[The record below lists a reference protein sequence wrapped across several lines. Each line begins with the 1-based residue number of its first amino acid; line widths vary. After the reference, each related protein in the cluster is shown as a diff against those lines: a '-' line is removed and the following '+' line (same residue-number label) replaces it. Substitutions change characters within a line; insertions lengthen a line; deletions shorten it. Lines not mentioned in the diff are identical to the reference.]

1 MNNNVV
7 VDTSVVVKW
16 IVTVSDSNIA
26 RALLAEWTSK
36 GIVIHAPA
44 LLAYE
49 AVNSLYKYICA
60 GQMPFKDAESGL
72 RNVIFPLVTLD
83 HPKDA
88 SFSLRAIELTSQFNL
103 PATYD
108 AHYLALAEQKG
119 CELWT
124 ADTRLWKAVHNTLP
138 WVHSLSEYST
148 S

>member
-16 IVTVSDSNIA
+16 IVTVADSDVA
-26 RALLAEWTSK
+26 RALLAKWTSN
-36 GIVIHAPA
+36 GIAIHAPA

-49 AVNSLYKYICA
+49 AVNSLYKYIRA
-60 GQMPFKDAESGL
+60 GQMPFDDAESGL

-88 SFSLRAIELTSQFNL
+88 SFSLRTIKLTAQFNL

-108 AHYLALAEQKG
+108 AHYLALAEREG

-124 ADTRLWKAVHNTLP
+124 ADTRLWKAVHSKLP

>member
-7 VDTSVVVKW
+7 VDTSVVIKW
-16 IVTVSDSNIA
+16 IVTVSDSDVA
-26 RALLAEWTSK
+26 RALLTEWTSK
-36 GIVIHAPA
+36 GITIHAPA

-49 AVNSLYKYICA
+49 AVNSLYKYIRA

-72 RNVIFPLVTLD
+72 RNVIFPLITLD

-88 SFSLRAIELTSQFNL
+88 SFSLRTIGLTSQFNL

-108 AHYLALAEQKG
+108 AHYLALAEREN
-119 CELWT
+119 CDLWT
-124 ADTRLWKAVHNTLP
+124 ADTRLWKAVHTTLP
-138 WVHSLSEYST
+138 WLHNLNEYCT

>member
-1 MNNNVV
+1 MNKSVV

-16 IVTVSDSNIA
+16 IVTASDANVA

-36 GIVIHAPA
+36 GIIIRAPA

-49 AVNSLYKYICA
+49 AVNSLYKYIRSS
-60 GQMPFKDAESGL
+60 QMPLEDAASGL
-72 RNVIFPLVTLD
+72 RKVIFPLVTFD

-88 SFSLRAIELTSQFNL
+88 SFSLRTIELASQFNL
-103 PATYD
+103 AATYD
-108 AHYLALAEQKG
+108 AHYLALAEKEG

-124 ADTRLWKAVHNTLP
+124 ADTRMWKAVHTNLT
-138 WVHSLSEYST
+138 WVRNLSEYST